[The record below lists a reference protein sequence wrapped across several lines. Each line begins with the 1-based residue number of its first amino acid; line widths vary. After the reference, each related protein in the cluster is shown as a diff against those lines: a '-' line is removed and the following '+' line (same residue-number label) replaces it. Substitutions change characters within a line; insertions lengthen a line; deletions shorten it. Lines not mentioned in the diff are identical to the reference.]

1 MILQSLYDYY
11 EKLAAQSKIARAYW
25 GEYKISYALNLNKEG
40 QLVGLIPLEIEE
52 KVGKKTKLKP
62 QKFTLPEAS
71 SRTSNK
77 EGQFLWDNA
86 KYMLGIDKDGISL
99 KSREYLEAT
108 KKIYDTVLENYTGM
122 MAMALKRFF
131 TIWQPK
137 EALSNDIL
145 EPYLEDIVNGKNL
158 MFAVDG
164 QYIHEDSEIME
175 AWDRYRQKQIGVIKQ
190 QCLITG
196 KEGCIKP
203 THPSIRG
210 VKGAQSSGAAL
221 VSFNSEAYLSYGKKQ
236 SYNAPVSE
244 YAAFAYTTALNKLI
258 SDERYHKIIGDTTV
272 VYWAENGEDAYA
284 DIMSGAV
291 FGENTVSDDMLGYIF
306 DCIKAGNPF
315 DYEGVPLHPDN
326 KFYILGISPNAARLS
341 VRFFLVDTFGS
352 ILSHVR
358 EHYERMRIVKPSN
371 YKWEHIPLWA
381 MMAET
386 VNPHSKVKAASPLLA
401 GAVMRS
407 ILSGLPYPA
416 ALYQAVLGRIKA
428 DQDKEGEKK
437 KDNTYKITVIKVAI
451 IKAYLMHNYHEEEVT
466 TVALNE
472 ESKNIPYVLGRL
484 FAVLEHLQETANPNI
499 NSTIKNRYFNSACTS
514 PNVVFPVLLKL
525 SNHHLQKIGN
535 DIGKRIFFEKTIGNL
550 QNKIDMS
557 GNPIPARLSLED
569 QGKFIL
575 GYYHQQQKRYEKKE
589 EA

>member
-11 EKLAAQSKIARAYW
+11 EKLAAQSEIARAYW

-40 QLVGLIPLEIEE
+40 KLVGIIPLTDE
-52 KVGKKTKLKP
+52 VGNKKTKLKP
-62 QKFTLPEAS
+62 KKFILPEAS
-71 SRTSNK
+71 ARSSNI

-86 KYMLGIDKDGISL
+86 KYILGIDGMTVSL
-99 KSREYLEAT
+99 KRFEAS
-108 KKIYDTVLENYTGM
+108 KNLCSEVLNNCTGV
-122 MAMALKRFF
+122 MAVALKRFF
-131 TIWQPK
+131 VIWRP
-137 EALSNDIL
+137 EVAFSNVIL
-145 EPYLEDIVNGKNL
+145 LPYLEDISKGKNL
-158 MFAVDG
+158 IFAVDG

-196 KEGCIKP
+196 KEGYIKP

-210 VKGAQSSGAAL
+210 VRGAQSSGAAL
-221 VSFNSEAYLSYGKKQ
+221 VSFNSEAYLSYGKEQ

-244 YAAFAYTTALNKLI
+244 YAAFAYTTALNKLV

-284 DIMSGAV
+284 DIVSGAV

-306 DCIKAGNPF
+306 DCIKAGKPF
-315 DYEGVPLHPDN
+315 DYEGVPLHSDN

-386 VNPHSKVKAASPLLA
+386 VNPHSKAKAASPLLA

-416 ALYQAVLGRIKA
+416 ALYQAILGRVKA

-535 DIGKRIFFEKTIGNL
+535 DIGKRIFFEKIIGNL

-589 EA
+589 EV